1 MLEEITAEEIEQ
13 YLMMAVLPQPPYLM
27 AGIGLLI
34 GVLCGLTFGR
44 LVQNKLDGW
53 KEDRLPLL
61 PLATAE
67 ILLSFSGTLIG
78 VTLFIGCCLQ
88 IFGFAA
94 GAALLVAFVM
104 SLLTGGALF
113 AQLERLMQQVEDG
126 NFKAVDFDNF
136 DEFF

>member
-1 MLEEITAEEIEQ
+1 MLEEITAEQIEQ

-27 AGIGLLI
+27 AGIGLLM

-53 KEDRLPLL
+53 KQDRLPLL

-67 ILLSFSGTLIG
+67 IFLSFSGTLIG

-88 IFGFAA
+88 IFGFAS
-94 GAALLVAFVM
+94 GTALLVALLL

-113 AQLERLMQQVEDG
+113 AQLERLMEQVESG

>member
-27 AGIGLLI
+27 AGIGLLMS
-34 GVLCGLTFGR
+34 VLCGLTFGR

-78 VTLFIGCCLQ
+78 VTLFIGC
-88 IFGFAA
+88 
-94 GAALLVAFVM
+94 
-104 SLLTGGALF
+104 
-113 AQLERLMQQVEDG
+113 
-126 NFKAVDFDNF
+126 
-136 DEFF
+136 

>member
-1 MLEEITAEEIEQ
+1 MLEEITAEQIEQ

-27 AGIGLLI
+27 AGVGLLI

-67 ILLSFSGTLIG
+67 IFLSFSGTLIG

-88 IFGFAA
+88 IFGFAS
-94 GAALLVAFVM
+94 GTALLVALLL
-104 SLLTGGALF
+104 SLLT
-113 AQLERLMQQVEDG
+113 
-126 NFKAVDFDNF
+126 
-136 DEFF
+136 